1 MFMKISIFLNITK
14 KKKIVNKTSLN
25 FKKTI

>member
-25 FKKTI
+25 LKKTI